1 MRHTPLCLDIS
12 QPLNNKSDTLSPLS
26 APPPAKWPGNVIP
39 FSRHD
44 RAPAGRRR
52 RGGGGLGGTWLS
64 LAWHRALL
72 YKLSLGATLH
82 SPQQPFLRSRLTY
95 LQQYFLIQGW
105 NGRAQIIVIMFSGYC
120 RDDYVRYGAAMVPS
134 RSVSSHNLPVSH
146 YEMFSVSPGVKWL
159 RWLSPSDW

>member
-1 MRHTPLCLDIS
+1 MPLSL
-12 QPLNNKSDTLSPLS
+12 LS

-44 RAPAGRRR
+44 RAPAGWVGWRVGVGV
-52 RGGGGLGGTWLS
+52 GGVWLS
-64 LAWHRALL
+64 LAWHCALL

-82 SPQQPFLRSRLTY
+82 SQQQPCLHSRLTY

-120 RDDYVRYGAAMVPS
+120 RDDYVRYGATMVPS

-146 YEMFSVSPGVKWL
+146 SEMFSPSPGVKWL